1 MRRRAAAAGGAPPP
15 SASAWRGA
23 LALAALVLAIYAP
36 SFHGGFL
43 WDDDRNVFANET
55 LTGAAGLRAIWT
67 DPLANQQYYPL
78 TYTSFWLESQAWGAW
93 APGFRT
99 VNALLHALAGVLLW
113 RVLRRLAVPAAWLGA
128 ALFVVHPINVES
140 VAWITERRNV
150 LSAVLFFASALA
162 YLRHAGIG
170 AEAGAAGRAG
180 DGARAPAGH
189 AAYALALALFA
200 LAVLA
205 KTATVTLPAVLAVL
219 VLWKRGRLRRSDL
232 LELAPFFA
240 LGLAMGLGTIALEV
254 HHVGAQGAA
263 WQVGPLERVLIAARA
278 FWWYAQ
284 KLALPIG
291 LNFIYPRWD
300 VTAAWWPGWVALA
313 ALALAAIAAVRAR
326 PWIGAGPLVAG
337 TAYAIMIGPALGFFD
352 FYFQTYAYVQDH
364 FQYLAGTA
372 LLALFAAAGAAL
384 TARLPAPAGTARAAA
399 AVVLAL
405 LAGMSMLR
413 AREFVDEGTLW
424 RTTLARNPQAHMA
437 TINLARWLLAQG
449 RAREAVAL
457 EGDAAAMGARDRADL
472 LHNVGLGWQAL
483 GETARAEDA
492 YRAALATVPAHAMA
506 LTNLGNLLFAAGR
519 TAEAEAPLRA
529 ARAAE
534 PMVADRAY
542 NLANLLAATGRA
554 AEAETLYREAL
565 RLDPRSPGASN
576 NLGRSLAAKGDH
588 AGAVAADERALAAA
602 PENAA
607 AWHNLGISLEALG
620 RTGDAETAYRRAIDA
635 DPRLAAPCN
644 NLAILL
650 FQRGDVAGARAML
663 KRFVELG
670 GRPHP
675 GFVAALER
683 AGPPDGGRSRDGET
697 LAHP

>member
-1 MRRRAAAAGGAPPP
+1 VTRRAAAAGDPPP
-15 SASAWRGA
+15 SRAAAWRGA
-23 LALAALVLAIYAP
+23 LALAALALVIYGP
-36 SFHGGFL
+36 SLPGGFL

-55 LTGAAGLRAIWT
+55 LTDAGGLRAIWT

-78 TYTSFWLESQAWGAW
+78 TYTTFWLESQAWGTW
-93 APGFRT
+93 PPGFRA
-99 VNALLHALAGVLLW
+99 VNLLLHALAGVLLW
-113 RVLRRLAVPAAWLGA
+113 RVLRRLAVPGAWLGA

-162 YLRHAGIG
+162 YLRYARIRTDPDP
-170 AEAGAAGRAG
+170 AGRPAG
-180 DGARAPAGH
+180 DTRGPLGRGE
-189 AAYALALALFA
+189 YALSLLLFA

-219 VLWKRGRLRRSDL
+219 LLWKRGRLRRSDL

-263 WQVGPLERVLIAARA
+263 WQLGPLERVLVAARA

-284 KLALPIG
+284 KLALPVG
-291 LNFIYPRWD
+291 LNFIYPRWE

-326 PWIGAGPLVAG
+326 PRIGAGPLVAG
-337 TAYAIMIGPALGFFD
+337 TAYALMIGPALGFFD
-352 FYFQTYAYVQDH
+352 FYFQAYAYVQDH

-372 LLALFAAAGAAL
+372 LLALFAGTGAAL
-384 TARLPAPAGTARAAA
+384 AARRPASAGAARAAA

-405 LAGMSMLR
+405 LAGTSMLR
-413 AREFVDEGTLW
+413 AREFVDEGALW
-424 RTTLARNPQAHMA
+424 RATLARNPQAHMA
-437 TINLARWLLAQG
+437 TINLARWLVAQD

-457 EGDAAAMGARDRADL
+457 EGDAAAMIARDRADL
-472 LHNVGLGWQAL
+472 LNNVGLAWQAL
-483 GETARAEDA
+483 GEPARAEA
-492 YRAALATVPAHAMA
+492 SYRAALAAVPAHAMA
-506 LTNLGNLLFAAGR
+506 ATNLGNLLFAAGR
-519 TAEAEAPLRA
+519 TAEAEALLRA
-529 ARAAE
+529 ALTAE
-534 PMVADRAY
+534 PGVADRPC

-554 AEAETLYREAL
+554 AEAEPLYREAL
-565 RLDPRSPGASN
+565 RLDPRKSGAWN
-576 NLGRSLAAKGDH
+576 NLGRLLAARGDH
-588 AGAVAADERALAAA
+588 TGAVAAYERALSGE
-602 PENAA
+602 PGNAA

-620 RTGDAETAYRRAIDA
+620 RAGDAEAAYRRAIEA

-650 FQRGDVAGARAML
+650 FRRGDVAGARAML

-675 GFVAALER
+675 DFVAALER
-683 AGPPDGGRSRDGET
+683 GGK
-697 LAHP
+697 